1 MKQTNFIL
9 LILLLGLISCQ
20 RQWYIAEADVEY
32 IRFNKYAA
40 EPDAEIEAIINPYKS
55 QLDGEM
61 NEVIGEVEHELTKR
75 LPEST
80 LGNFIADLLK
90 IESEREF
97 NMKIDFAAQ
106 NHGGLRI
113 PSIPKGPLKKNKIY
127 EVMPFDNTLVVIE
140 AKGDV
145 VKRLFDRIAVKGGW
159 PVSKEVSFVI
169 DNLKATEIEISGK
182 PLDLNKT
189 YRFSLPDYIA
199 NGGDECGFLQNEKRY
214 DNGYFV
220 RDAIIFHI
228 EEMKRRNEKISASI
242 SGRIKKQ

>member
-1 MKQTNFIL
+1 MKHRYFIL
-9 LILLLGLISCQ
+9 LILFISLVSCQ
-20 RQWYIAEADVEY
+20 RQWYVAEADVEY

-40 EPDAEIEAIINPYKS
+40 EPDPEIEAMINPYKS
-55 QLDGEM
+55 QIDGEM
-61 NEVIGEVEHELTKR
+61 NEVIGYVEHDLTKR

-90 IESEREF
+90 IETEREF
-97 NMKIDFAAQ
+97 NMEIDFAAQ
-106 NHGGLRI
+106 NHGGIRI

-140 AKGDV
+140 AKGSI
-145 VKRLFDRIAVKGGW
+145 VKQLFDRIAAKGGW
-159 PVSKEVSFVI
+159 PISKEVSFMI
-169 DNLKATEIEISGK
+169 SDSKAMDIEITGK
-182 PLDLNKT
+182 PLDMNKT

-199 NGGDECGFLQNEKRY
+199 NGGDECGFLKNEKRF

-228 EEMKRRNEKISASI
+228 EEMNRRKEKVSAKI